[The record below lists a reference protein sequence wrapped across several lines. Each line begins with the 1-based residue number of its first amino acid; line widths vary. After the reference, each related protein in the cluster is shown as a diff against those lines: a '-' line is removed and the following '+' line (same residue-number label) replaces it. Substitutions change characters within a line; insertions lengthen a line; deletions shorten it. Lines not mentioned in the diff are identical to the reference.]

1 MHVPSLVVAEES
13 EEIGVEHL
21 LRDIRDT
28 TTVGTLSTR
37 VGAQLSSLRGLQARL
52 LEIRDYLQLVAEG
65 KLAVNHQIIYN
76 LQDIFNLLPDLDAG
90 EASLKRAFSVASNDQ
105 MLVTYLASLIRA
117 VSVWRSLDS
126 STFRRLTAP
135 LCPPTGTGTSRSR
148 AKQSGQRQGRGA
160 RRGQEGECREG
171 QEGRCQGWQRCKGR
185 KGCQEVEACQEFQAL
200 SRCGKVCAMNQ
211 AWY

>member
-76 LQDIFNLLPDLDAG
+76 LQDMFNLLPDLDVG

-105 MLVTYLASLIRA
+105 MLITYLASLIRA
-117 VSVWRSLDS
+117 VSAL
-126 STFRRLTAP
+126 LPLAAAP
-135 LCPPTGTGTSRSR
+135 QLNIAPSGIGTPRPRPEPG
-148 AKQSGQRQGRGA
+148 RQ
-160 RRGQEGECREG
+160 
-171 QEGRCQGWQRCKGR
+171 CKGR
-185 KGCQEVEACQEFQAL
+185 AAGGEHK
-200 SRCGKVCAMNQ
+200 
-211 AWY
+211 